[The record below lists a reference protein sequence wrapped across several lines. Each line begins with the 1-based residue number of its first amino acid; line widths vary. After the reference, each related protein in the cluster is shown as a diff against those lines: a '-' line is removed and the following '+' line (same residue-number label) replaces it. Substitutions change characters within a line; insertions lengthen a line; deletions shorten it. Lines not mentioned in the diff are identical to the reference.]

1 MLVSV
6 LHNATVVSLLA
17 VNRAVCGVLWFVF
30 WSTRS
35 WTPTPA
41 LKFPQK
47 KKMCSDCGSSLFKR
61 MISHRRQLD
70 QVFQLRLED
79 SDCVTFA
86 VSKRDI

>member
-1 MLVSV
+1 
-6 LHNATVVSLLA
+6 
-17 VNRAVCGVLWFVF
+17 
-30 WSTRS
+30 
-35 WTPTPA
+35 
-41 LKFPQK
+41 
-47 KKMCSDCGSSLFKR
+47 MCSDCGSPLFKR